1 MMNITT
7 LERLCR
13 EYPDVRINYVD
24 TTELDDNYYR
34 GFGSWRG
41 DYFQPAIFFKDC
53 SKDKY
58 MTLTDL
64 LVVIDKLTDG
74 SKYEGYKGGLFSF
87 ENVDWI
93 HFECNDYCYTDY
105 SLLEFL
111 HPDDI
116 TPEIE
121 EMCK

>member
-1 MMNITT
+1 MMNIAT

-24 TTELDDNYYR
+24 TTKLDDNYYR

-41 DYFQPAIFFKDC
+41 DYFQPAIFFKD
-53 SKDKY
+53 SDKY
-58 MTLTDL
+58 MTLADL
-64 LVVIDKLTDG
+64 LVIIDKLTDG

-87 ENVDWI
+87 EYADWVY
-93 HFECNDYCYTDY
+93 FEVSEERYDD
-105 SLLEFL
+105 LPLFAFL

-116 TPEIE
+116 TEEIE
-121 EMCK
+121 EICK

>member
-1 MMNITT
+1 MNIAT

-24 TTELDDNYYR
+24 TTKLDDNYYR

-41 DYFQPAIFFKDC
+41 DYFQPAIFFKD
-53 SKDKY
+53 SDKY
-58 MTLTDL
+58 MTLADL
-64 LVVIDKLTDG
+64 LVIIDKLTDG

-87 ENVDWI
+87 ENADWVY
-93 HFECNDYCYTDY
+93 FEVSEECFDD
-105 SLLEFL
+105 LPLFAFL

-116 TPEIE
+116 TEEIE

>member
-1 MMNITT
+1 MNITT

-13 EYPDVRINYVD
+13 EYPDVRVKYVD
-24 TTELDDNYYR
+24 TTKLDENYYR

-41 DYFQPAIFFKDC
+41 DYHQPAIFFKDYI
-53 SKDKY
+53 KDKY
-58 MTLTDL
+58 MTLADL

-87 ENVDWI
+87 ENADWI
-93 HFECNDYCYTDY
+93 HFEYDESCFSDCP
-105 SLLEFL
+105 LFEFL

-116 TPEIE
+116 TQEIE

>member
-1 MMNITT
+1 MNITT

-24 TTELDDNYYR
+24 TTKLDDNYYR

-41 DYFQPAIFFKDC
+41 DYFQPAIFFKD
-53 SKDKY
+53 SDKY
-58 MTLTDL
+58 MTLADL
-64 LVVIDKLTDG
+64 LVIIDKLTDG
-74 SKYEGYKGGLFSF
+74 SKYEGYKGDLFSF
-87 ENVDWI
+87 EYADWVY
-93 HFECNDYCYTDY
+93 FEVSEECCDD
-105 SLLEFL
+105 LPLFAFL

-116 TPEIE
+116 TEEIE